1 MEQGGKN
8 APRKGSLVWGVRT
21 QQGGRGHP
29 LGEQRSSM
37 ECWSPG
43 EEKRSA
49 WESRWGHMG
58 ESGYTERKKTKKTTG
73 VRFLIVRKGRYKYI
87 EKTYVVARSA
97 CGRSW

>member
-87 EKTYVVARSA
+87 EKT
-97 CGRSW
+97 